1 MNFLRYDM
9 VLVLAPL
16 RVLPSP
22 LYRPECQ
29 LWIELREDDIP

>member
-22 LYRPECQ
+22 LYMPGCQ
-29 LWIELREDDIP
+29 LWVEVREDDIL